1 MKVIPGKN
9 CSVFKP
15 HLVYSIDMLAD
26 KRTIERF
33 SLVLPASL
41 QSEGAEKCN
50 TFTRDIS
57 SQGAF
62 VQTANPLAL
71 GEMVELNVTLPSGNN
86 FLNAKGTVVRVE
98 QEGVAIQFN
107 RPSIFSVSKTT
118 H

>member
-1 MKVIPGKN
+1 MI
-9 CSVFKP
+9 
-15 HLVYSIDMLAD
+15 AD

-33 SLVLPASL
+33 SLVLSASL
-41 QSEGAEKCN
+41 KSAGAEKCD

-62 VQTANPLAL
+62 VQTATPLAL
-71 GEMVELNVTLPSGNN
+71 GEKVELAVTLPSGNN

-98 QEGVAIQFN
+98 LDGVAIQFN
-107 RPSIFSVSKTT
+107 HPCIVPVSHAT